1 MLQHIAFSIAYTT
14 PLLPAFIWYN
24 EQCTEFIWH
33 GSKITLFMFREMGQI
48 LLRWMHDKFIQDILL
63 GNPWKITSYIADDL
77 SNTKSGYSFV
87 SDPHNYKFYNQ
98 KSFLTLVMD
107 SPRLQNEFVIVIAED
122 GTPLMNLGRVRK

>member
-1 MLQHIAFSIAYTT
+1 
-14 PLLPAFIWYN
+14 
-24 EQCTEFIWH
+24 
-33 GSKITLFMFREMGQI
+33 
-48 LLRWMHDKFIQDILL
+48 MHDKFIQDILL